1 MIDVYTKWEE
11 DKRNTW
17 SGTPWGILS
26 SLKNICGKDNV
37 QDKEI
42 AEGKI
47 VKLIIKVIS
56 HIIKIFGINECEV
69 IEHRLDD
76 RKMDRQLAKGD
87 DTPSIM
93 FSEYMSENLS
103 NSYLYIDCS
112 VDFVYRCQKHEK
124 SFVKYMPLGK
134 TSKKSLI
141 NVRKDRAEKFYNNC
155 KGILTM
161 SRWLQGDLIKNTGVD
176 KKKVHCVGGGCN
188 IDYTKVD
195 DVDKESNKILFVG
208 KDFERKGGQLVVR
221 AYEIIN
227 KKYPGKYKL
236 YIAGP
241 AEMPTEIK
249 GVSGIEFLGCISTE
263 ELVKYYNLC
272 DIFVM
277 PSYFEA
283 YGIVFA
289 EALIYG
295 LPCIGRNA
303 FAMKEFI
310 KDGKNGYLIN
320 EDNDEYLADKM
331 LQLLNNDAI
340 KEYVK
345 SKRQQYIKEY
355 SWNSVAEKIIKVMK
369 NDGYKL

>member
-1 MIDVYTKWEE
+1 MIDVYTKWEQ

-76 RKMDRQLAKGD
+76 RKMNRQLAKGGN
-87 DTPSIM
+87 TPNVM

-141 NVRKDRAEKFYNNC
+141 NVRKDRAERFYNNC

-161 SRWLQGDLIKNTGVD
+161 SRWLQEDLIKNTGVD

-221 AYEIIN
+221 AYKIIN

-241 AEMPTEIK
+241 AEMPAEVK
-249 GVSGIEFLGCISTE
+249 GVPGIEFLGCISTE

-310 KDGKNGYLIN
+310 KDGENGYLIN

-331 LQLLNNDAI
+331 LQLLNNDEI
-340 KEYVK
+340 KGYVK
-345 SKRQQYIKEY
+345 GKRQQYIKEY